1 MKRARRRKRNL
12 SSTFKEPT
20 GRRKSPTSTSPL
32 LTRAAAVEE
41 EEDVDVDVV
50 AAVMVLPKTVKT
62 LLPVVAVEM
71 VPEEEAVAD
80 PVEAVPVEAR
90 KNSAW
95 TRRPSLL

>member
-1 MKRARRRKRNL
+1 MKKRARRRKRNL

-50 AAVMVLPKTVKT
+50 AVVTVLPVTVMDLAKTVET
-62 LLPVVAVEM
+62 LFPVVAVEM

-90 KNSAW
+90 KN
-95 TRRPSLL
+95 